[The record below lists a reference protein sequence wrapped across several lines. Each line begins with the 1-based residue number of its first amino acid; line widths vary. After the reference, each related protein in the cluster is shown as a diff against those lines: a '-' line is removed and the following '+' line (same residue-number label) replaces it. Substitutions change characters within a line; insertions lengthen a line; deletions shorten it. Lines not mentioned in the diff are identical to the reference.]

1 MQLTPDYSVFFIDC
15 GKTSDRLYD
24 IYKATSLITER
35 CYVIT
40 DQVHDKRDGQIRIP
54 CRLPAEI
61 TPLYTAALFQ
71 YIAAHVTKEK
81 NNFTCHPL
89 FSRMEQAVSP
99 KTEDYDRI
107 MKEKLERSRR
117 EENG

>member
-1 MQLTPDYSVFFIDC
+1 M
-15 GKTSDRLYD
+15 
-24 IYKATSLITER
+24 
-35 CYVIT
+35 IT

-81 NNFTCHPL
+81 
-89 FSRMEQAVSP
+89 
-99 KTEDYDRI
+99 K
-107 MKEKLERSRR
+107 
-117 EENG
+117 